1 MCLSLTCL
9 WSCMLVT
16 MMAPGLALRG
26 PEGSLVRCL
35 DIVAEEYQSALVY
48 FIAALVFFFASAILW
63 SFSRGTHNAVSVTLI
78 VVFFFACIYYTAL
91 RAMLRFDIPR
101 GELVSGGF
109 RQHRSPHPP
118 PAAHERDRAATLPSR
133 YVGADG
139 RAYAPLRD
147 ESHDEV
153 PGAAA
158 AAAVRH
164 GMGQLAA
171 RLAPIADQ
179 QRVNRNVA
187 RSADAIRAAWQQAT
201 ARRGRRGGAPSP
213 APSPPPR
220 PRPRPPPPPPPPPS
234 CTGRGR
240 RPRRSPPSAITSRD
254 RSPPGRRLRR
264 RRRRGS
270 LHPDALHA
278 DLPVTAMA
286 AMPAGGRPPIAAA
299 AASRGRRRRRRRGRR
314 CAARA
319 RCRRWQRARSMRQ
332 TARSG

>member
-1 MCLSLTCL
+1 
-9 WSCMLVT
+9 MLVT

-26 PEGSLVRCL
+26 PGGSLVRCL

-109 RQHRSPHPP
+109 RQHRSPQLA
-118 PAAHERDRAATLPSR
+118 AAHGRDRAATLPSR

-147 ESHDEV
+147 EAHDEV

-171 RLAPIADQ
+171 RLADRRCAARQPERRPLR
-179 QRVNRNVA
+179 RVH
-187 RSADAIRAAWQQAT
+187 AAWQQAT
-201 ARRGRRGGAPSP
+201 AARR
-213 APSPPPR
+213 PPR
-220 PRPRPPPPPPPPPS
+220 RPHRRRALAAAAPAARPPPPPPPPPS
-234 CTGRGR
+234 CTGRGGR
-240 RPRRSPPSAITSRD
+240 RPRRSPRA
-254 RSPPGRRLRR
+254 RSPREIARR
-264 RRRRGS
+264 RVGDS
-270 LHPDALHA
+270 
-278 DLPVTAMA
+278 
-286 AMPAGGRPPIAAA
+286 AGDAAA
-299 AASRGRRRRRRRGRR
+299 AKPSTPTPSHRTCRSRRWRRCPPACRRR
-314 CAARA
+314 
-319 RCRRWQRARSMRQ
+319 
-332 TARSG
+332 

>member
-48 FIAALVFFFASAILW
+48 FIAALFFFFASAILW

-78 VVFFFACIYYTAL
+78 VVFFFACIFYTAL

-109 RQHRSPHPP
+109 RQHRSPHQPP
-118 PAAHERDRAATLPSR
+118 PAHERDRAATLPSR

-147 ESHDEV
+147 EAHDEV

-187 RSADAIRAAWQQAT
+187 RSADAI
-201 ARRGRRGGAPSP
+201 
-213 APSPPPR
+213 
-220 PRPRPPPPPPPPPS
+220 
-234 CTGRGR
+234 
-240 RPRRSPPSAITSRD
+240 
-254 RSPPGRRLRR
+254 L
-264 RRRRGS
+264 S
-270 LHPDALHA
+270 LIH
-278 DLPVTAMA
+278 
-286 AMPAGGRPPIAAA
+286 I
-299 AASRGRRRRRRRGRR
+299 
-314 CAARA
+314 
-319 RCRRWQRARSMRQ
+319 
-332 TARSG
+332 